1 MEVDVYMCI
10 KKVAC
15 GLQKVVKEDGRE
27 VLEPIFVEVETPED
41 MHRITSKIDSCKTVT
56 PKIIEENTKEVELV
70 ALTVTNEHEGDHG
83 GEHVGVHGNHGG
95 ATVIGSPITDSNDA
109 PIGND
114 SPIGSNNDSPMDNND
129 SPIGNNDSPIGNG
142 SPREV
147 VCIETGEVFANATQ
161 AGKAIGTARQNITAC
176 CTGRRKKAGG
186 FQWKYL

>member
-1 MEVDVYMCI
+1 MCI

-27 VLEPIFVEVETPED
+27 VLEPIFVEVDCPED
-41 MHRITSKIDSCKTVT
+41 MHRITSKIESCRTVT
-56 PKIIEENTKEVELV
+56 PKIVEEKVKEKEVLPV
-70 ALTVTNEHEGDHG
+70 TVQNEHDGTHG
-83 GEHVGVHGNHGG
+83 GHGG
-95 ATVIGSPITDSNDA
+95 ATVIGSPTN
-109 PIGND
+109 
-114 SPIGSNNDSPMDNND
+114 NND
-129 SPIGNNDSPIGNG
+129 SPIDNIDSPITGNDSPTNNIDSPIGNG

-176 CTGRRKKAGG
+176 CNGKRKKAGG

>member
-1 MEVDVYMCI
+1 MCI

-27 VLEPIFVEVETPED
+27 VLEPVFVEVDCPED
-41 MHRITSKIDSCKTVT
+41 MHRITSKIESCKTVT
-56 PKIIEENTKEVELV
+56 PKIEHDGIHGGHGGVTVSPTDNND
-70 ALTVTNEHEGDHG
+70 ALTNNIVSPTDNYD
-83 GEHVGVHGNHGG
+83 
-95 ATVIGSPITDSNDA
+95 SPIT
-109 PIGND
+109 GND
-114 SPIGSNNDSPMDNND
+114 SPIGKND
-129 SPIGNNDSPIGNG
+129 SPIGKNDSPIGKNDGSSTGNG

-176 CTGRRKKAGG
+176 CNGKRKKAGG